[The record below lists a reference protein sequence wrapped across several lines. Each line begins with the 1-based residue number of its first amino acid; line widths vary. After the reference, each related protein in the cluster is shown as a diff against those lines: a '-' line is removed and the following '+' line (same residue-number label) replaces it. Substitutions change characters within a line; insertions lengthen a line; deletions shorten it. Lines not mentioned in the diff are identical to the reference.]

1 MTVDLR
7 ADRLAIETGV
17 VAGLA
22 GLGIGAGLGL
32 MQIVT
37 TTAAARGWVL
47 VTTAVVAWEIA
58 FLWRNR
64 RANGSIAGRTALGA
78 ANLVT
83 LVRGALFAGVAGFV
97 VVEPVGVLAW
107 GPAVLYG
114 VGVSLDAVDGV
125 VARTL
130 GEPTQLGEKLDLAFD
145 TLGFLVAPIVG
156 VAWGRLP
163 VWYLTLATARYWYRL
178 GLWVRRRRGRPVGTL
193 PDSRVRRPLAAVQ
206 MAFITGALAPVVP
219 TRLVAILAALVVVPS
234 LAVFVRDYLA
244 VTGRLPG
251 VTVDA

>member
-1 MTVDLR
+1 MTVDHR
-7 ADRLAIETGV
+7 AGRLAVETSLVVSLAAVGV
-17 VAGLA
+17 FAGFRLVRA
-22 GLGIGAGLGL
+22 VGMAS
-32 MQIVT
+32 
-37 TTAAARGWVL
+37 AARGWLVVTGVVL
-47 VTTAVVAWEIA
+47 AWEVA

-64 RANGSIAGRTALGA
+64 RIGEPVAGTTALGA

-83 LVRGALFAGVAGFV
+83 LVRGALFAAVAGFV
-97 VVEPVGVLAW
+97 VAEPVGILAW

-114 VGVSLDAVDGV
+114 VGVSLDALDGA

-130 GEPTQLGEKLDLAFD
+130 GEPTRLGEKLDLAFD
-145 TLGFLVAPIVG
+145 TLGFLVAPVVG

-178 GLWVRRRRGRPVGTL
+178 GLWFRRRRGRPVGTL

-206 MAFITGALAPVVP
+206 MAFITGALVPVLP
-219 TRLVAILAALVVVPS
+219 ARLVTILAAVVVLPS

-244 VTGRLPG
+244 VTGRWPG
-251 VTVDA
+251 VAVDA